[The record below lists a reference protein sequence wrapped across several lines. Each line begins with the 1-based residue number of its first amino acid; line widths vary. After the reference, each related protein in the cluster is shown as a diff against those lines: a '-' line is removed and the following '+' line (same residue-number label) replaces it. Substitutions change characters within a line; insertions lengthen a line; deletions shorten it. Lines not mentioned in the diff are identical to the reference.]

1 MIDYETQR
9 ANLDAEL
16 AAMHT
21 QWRAEDEADAL
32 AARRLKNATIV
43 GAVSVGAVWLSPL
56 VMPQYAPIVAGA
68 AVLYAFIV
76 WAAMWAWAIR
86 QIRAMR

>member
-16 AAMHT
+16 SAMHT